1 MPLASRCQSPAV
13 TILVVEDEVSVRET
27 VAHSLRYLGY
37 NVLEAG
43 NGEQGLAISRE
54 NRGQIDMIFTDVV
67 MPRMSGPAMVSSMR
81 QEKITSPVLY
91 TTGFADDPGIADEDN
106 LIIKPYTT
114 KLLAARIR
122 ETLDH
127 VKA

>member
-1 MPLASRCQSPAV
+1 MPLASRCQSPAA
-13 TILVVEDEVSVRET
+13 TILVVEDEASVRET

-81 QEKITSPVLY
+81 QEKITFPVLY